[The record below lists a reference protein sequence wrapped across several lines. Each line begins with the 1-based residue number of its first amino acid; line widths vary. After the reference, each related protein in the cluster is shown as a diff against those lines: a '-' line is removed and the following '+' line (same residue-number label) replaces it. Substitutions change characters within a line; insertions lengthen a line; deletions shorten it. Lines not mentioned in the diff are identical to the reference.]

1 MKPFRYTL
9 ASLMKE
15 FFLREINFPLHML
28 IKFEGKYHFPLK
40 PIRDNLVSFM
50 KDYFLREI
58 LGKIYLV

>member
-1 MKPFRYTL
+1 
-9 ASLMKE
+9 MKE

-50 KDYFLREI
+50 KDYFLRQI
-58 LGKIYLV
+58 LGKIYLVW